1 MNAFIIVFSI
11 VLIGGAAFC
20 FFGLK
25 LVLSYL
31 EGPDENDE
39 DVPSMN

>member
-1 MNAFIIVFSI
+1 MNAFIIVLSV
-11 VLIGGAAFC
+11 VLIGGTAFC

-25 LVLSYL
+25 FVLSYL
-31 EGPDENDE
+31 EGPDEDDE

>member
-1 MNAFIIVFSI
+1 MNAFIIVLSV
-11 VLIGGAAFC
+11 VLIGAAAFC

-25 LVLSYL
+25 FVLSYL
-31 EGPDENDE
+31 EGSDEDE